1 MYNVFSFSRKINYII
16 YNKLFLLTKN
26 FIFSYWYSSDSK
38 IQLITLQERLVTF
51 ICVVLNCWNITRCY
65 MVFFKYQAQSLQLNP
80 SFTPNPSLVGDSV
93 YFCQFN
99 PVFGCFLNYKA
110 FPFVCWYYL
119 HSTIFEFTILL
130 FKFLNEAKDILYT
143 YMFISNYKSRICIKK
158 FIPISS
164 NYIDFL
170 YSDTFIVVIKRISHT
185 YFIFKIKAL
194 FYRILTIQLYNNKQ
208 TNIYICINGIFH

>member
-1 MYNVFSFSRKINYII
+1 
-16 YNKLFLLTKN
+16 
-26 FIFSYWYSSDSK
+26 
-38 IQLITLQERLVTF
+38 
-51 ICVVLNCWNITRCY
+51 
-65 MVFFKYQAQSLQLNP
+65 MVFFKYQAQALQLNP

-119 HSTIFEFTILL
+119 HSTFFEFTILP

-143 YMFISNYKSRICIKK
+143 CLFKLYFMNFILKNK
-158 FIPISS
+158 FPISS
-164 NYIDFL
+164 NYINFL

-208 TNIYICINGIFH
+208 TNIYIMH